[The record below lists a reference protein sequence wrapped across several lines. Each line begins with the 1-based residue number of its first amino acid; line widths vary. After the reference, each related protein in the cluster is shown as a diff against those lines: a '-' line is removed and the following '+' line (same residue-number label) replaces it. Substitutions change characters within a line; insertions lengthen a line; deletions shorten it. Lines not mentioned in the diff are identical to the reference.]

1 MKMLTRRFKTW
12 GSLAICALLL
22 FLTACGGNGGEKG
35 ANGSKPVAA
44 DDSGDLSGV
53 VKIAVTG
60 FPLDDGI
67 NPATGREAKGIKT
80 LFEPFLAE
88 HPKLSIEYIEVP
100 QDDRKAKWQALLLS
114 NSVDILFL
122 DAAIDFYNQGFLM
135 PLDDYMARDNWKA
148 NFRESLWTDNERL
161 TSNSDG
167 KVMAMPGGIIT
178 STVVYDKQI
187 FDDYGVEPLSDKPTA
202 EEILQ
207 KAKQL
212 TGTNPKTGKQTYGLF
227 YNPKGS
233 SHLNLDILSD
243 GQGVEFGTIDWGNFG
258 NSQLNFNTPA
268 IKKSLQTMIDMNPYL
283 PPGYEIGRGSEN
295 WGKESN
301 TIAICLWCNNMD
313 EVLKNKLTD
322 RYVMTKGIRDKNDKT
337 SFGTARVMSMAKE
350 SANPEA
356 AWQTLKFLSGPEGQK
371 FLYDNYKE
379 LPSWKDADWVKKED
393 NPYAD
398 QLLAVVEDTKNQLF
412 PPIMFSTIR
421 PWMAD
426 LISRAVHGQKYDID
440 SELAQIQEKV
450 DKWVEEQK
458 AINAQKSRG

>member
-1 MKMLTRRFKTW
+1 MTISQPYKAW
-12 GSLAICALLL
+12 VCIAICSIMLV
-22 FLTACGGNGGEKG
+22 LTACGSNGGEKG
-35 ANGSKPVAA
+35 TSGSNPNA
-44 DDSGDLSGV
+44 SGSEKELSGV
-53 VKIAVTG
+53 VKIAVLG

-67 NPATGREAKGIKT
+67 NPATGREAKGIKA
-80 LFEPFLAE
+80 LFEPFLAD
-88 HPKLSIEYIEVP
+88 HPKLSIDYIEVP

-135 PLDDYMARDNWKA
+135 PLDDYLAKDNWKA
-148 NFRESLWTDNERL
+148 NFMESLWTDNERL
-161 TSNSDG
+161 TSGADG
-167 KVMAMPGGIIT
+167 KVMGMPSGIAT

-187 FDDYGVEPLSDKPTA
+187 FEDYGVEPLSEKPTA
-202 EEILQ
+202 DEILE
-207 KAKQL
+207 KAKKL
-212 TGTNPKTGKQTYGLF
+212 TGINPKTGQQTYGMT

-233 SHLNLDILSD
+233 SHLNLDIFSD
-243 GQGVEFGTIDWGNFG
+243 GQGVEYGTIDWGNFG

-268 IKKSLQTMIDMNPYL
+268 IKKSLQTMIDMDPYL

-301 TIAICLWCNNMD
+301 NVAICLWCNNMD
-313 EVLKNKLTD
+313 EVLKNNLSD

-337 SFGTARVMSMAKE
+337 TWGTARVMSMAKD
-350 SANPEA
+350 SSNPTASWEV
-356 AWQTLKFLSGPEGQK
+356 LKYLTGPEGQK
-371 FLYDNYKE
+371 FMYDNYKE
-379 LPSWKDADWVKKED
+379 LPSWKNADWVKKED

-398 QLLAVVEDTKNQLF
+398 QLLAVVQDTKNQLF

-426 LISRAVHGQKYDID
+426 IISRAIHGQKYDID

-458 AINAQKSRG
+458 AINAQKSGG